1 MGFRERKVVVTGAAS
16 GIGKAIAV
24 AFARRGADLA
34 LADIDAEGLERVL
47 KELVNHGIKVYAQAV
62 DVSDASQVED
72 FCENVYREWG
82 RVDVLVNNAGVSV
95 GGRFQDITLQDWE
108 WIMGVNLRGVING
121 CRSFYPRMV
130 GQGGGHIVNVAS
142 GLALAPLPG
151 SVPYCTTKYGVVG
164 FSETL
169 RAEAALHGVG
179 VTVVC
184 PGFILTNIFRS
195 SRQRT
200 LVPGDTH
207 EASVARTES
216 LLARRRYDA
225 ERVAEKV
232 VEAVEKNRGVVPI
245 CWEVRLGDIFH
256 RLNRGLYAKALAYLT
271 RAWYGKLGDGGCA

>member
-1 MGFRERKVVVTGAAS
+1 M
-16 GIGKAIAV
+16 
-24 AFARRGADLA
+24 
-34 LADIDAEGLERVL
+34 
-47 KELVNHGIKVYAQAV
+47 
-62 DVSDASQVED
+62 
-72 FCENVYREWG
+72 
-82 RVDVLVNNAGVSV
+82 
-95 GGRFQDITLQDWE
+95 
-108 WIMGVNLRGVING
+108 
-121 CRSFYPRMV
+121 
-130 GQGGGHIVNVAS
+130 NVAS

-245 CWEVRLGDIFH
+245 CWEVCLGDIFH